1 MRFLELYLERSAEFR
16 ELLLI
21 VGRQYLASLDLE
33 SQLAK
38 ADDLVLRTEGVMG
51 AVLQS
56 SFLLVVVI

>member
-21 VGRQYLASLDLE
+21 VGRQYLTSLEVE

-56 SFLLVVVI
+56 SYIIEVI